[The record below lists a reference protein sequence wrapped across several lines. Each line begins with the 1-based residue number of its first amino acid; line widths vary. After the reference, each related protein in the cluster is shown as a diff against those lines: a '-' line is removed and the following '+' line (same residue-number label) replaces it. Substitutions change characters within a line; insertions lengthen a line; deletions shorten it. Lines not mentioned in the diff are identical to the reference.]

1 MRASKQNAMVG
12 TLLEHRTPPPHAPA
26 IRDAAAHGVGRGLRY
41 ALIGLLVN
49 AVLVV
54 VKIGAGL
61 LGGSHALVA
70 DGVESATDIFASLVV
85 WRGLHVATRSADD
98 RFHFGYGKAESIAAA
113 VVSLMLFAAAAGIA
127 LQSIREIAAPHA
139 VPRPFTLLVLVG
151 VIAIKEIMFQ
161 TIHGVGDAVGSR
173 ALETDAWH
181 HRSDA
186 ITSAAAFVGISAAVL
201 GGPAWAPADDW
212 AALLASLIIAAN
224 GIRLLRPAVADLMD
238 GAPHPE
244 VVDRV
249 RTRARTVPGVR
260 LVEKVQARRAGFG
273 YLVAL
278 HIQADP
284 AMTLRAA
291 HDLGGRVRSAVRRER
306 EILDALVHMEPF
318 EPEGPVSPS

>member
-1 MRASKQNAMVG
+1 MAG
-12 TLLEHRTPPPHAPA
+12 TLPDRRATSPHGRTDRA
-26 IRDAAAHGVGRGLRY
+26 AAAHGVRRGLRY

-49 AVLVV
+49 GVLVI

-61 LGGSHALVA
+61 LGRSHALVA

-85 WRGLHVATRSADD
+85 WRGLRVAARSADD
-98 RFHFGYGKAESIAAA
+98 RHHFGYGKAESIAAA
-113 VVSLMLFAAAAGIA
+113 VVSLMLFGAAAGIA
-127 LQSIREIAAPHA
+127 VQAIREIGSPHT

-151 VIAIKEIMFQ
+151 VIVIKEIMFR
-161 TIHGVGDAVGSR
+161 TMHGVSDDVGSR
-173 ALETDAWH
+173 ALEADAWH

-186 ITSAAAFVGISAAVL
+186 ITSAAAFVGISLAVL

-224 GIRLLRPAVADLMD
+224 GVRLLRPAVADLMD
-238 GAPHPE
+238 GAPHPA

-249 RTRARTVPGVR
+249 RARALSVPGVR
-260 LVEKVQARRAGFG
+260 LVEKVQARRAGLG

-291 HDLGGRVRSAVRRER
+291 HDLGGRVRSAVRSER
-306 EILDALVHMEPF
+306 EIIDALVHMEPF
-318 EPEGPVSPS
+318 EPESSRSTP